1 MRMATNLSIVV
12 ALAAIGLAA
21 GTVAADERAGELL
34 VGRATT
40 SITPDRPV
48 PLSGQMRTRISQ
60 SVETPLTA
68 TALALESRHG
78 EQSVDQA
85 TWVSCD
91 LVAIRE
97 GIIEDVRARLQDRL
111 PGFDL
116 AKLVLSA
123 THTHTAPEVIEGNYD
138 IPASGVMRPA
148 EYRAFL
154 VEQLAGVIERAWKSR
169 APGKVGWGLGHA
181 VVAQNRLA
189 VYADG
194 HAQMYGPTDRAD
206 FARFEGYEDHGVEV
220 LCFWDASDQLIA
232 TAVNLACPAQE
243 VEGRSTVHADFW
255 HVAREMLRERHGQ
268 DLAVLAWTGAAGD
281 QSPHLM
287 IRKQAEERM
296 RQLRKVDRLQEI
308 AQRVVAAWNEAYEGA
323 QQEKHVDVVLRHHVE
338 TLQLPVRLVTQ
349 EEALAA
355 KQKAEALADDANAR
369 RMMLW
374 HQKVVTR
381 FEQQKP
387 DDTYAVE
394 LHVIRLGD
402 VVIATNPFELYT
414 DYGMRMKAGS
424 RALQTFVIQLA
435 GRGTYLPA
443 ERSLAGGAYGSIVQ
457 SNAVGPAG
465 GQLLTERTIAAIN
478 SLWPAGP

>member
-1 MRMATNLSIVV
+1 MRMKNLLIMV
-12 ALAAIGLAA
+12 ALAMIGLAA
-21 GTVAADERAGELL
+21 ERVAAEERAGELF
-34 VGRATT
+34 VGRATA

-68 TALALESRHG
+68 TALTLESRHG

-111 PGFDL
+111 PGFDQ

-138 IPASGVMRPA
+138 IPAAGVMRPA

-169 APGKVGWGLGHA
+169 APGKAGWGLGHA

-243 VEGRSTVHADFW
+243 AEGRSTVHADFW

-308 AQRVVAAWNEAYEGA
+308 ARRVVAAWNEAYEGA
-323 QQEKHVDVVLRHHVE
+323 QQEKHADAVLRHHVE

-374 HQKVVTR
+374 HQKAVTR

-402 VVIATNPFELYT
+402 VAIATNPFELYT

-465 GQLLTERTIAAIN
+465 GRLLTERTIAAIN